1 MPFGKA
7 NSSKIFCHWVSNWC
21 AAFKSH
27 FSKVANFHFVLES
40 YVDDIFG
47 GAGTFEQALD
57 LKNRLTSIGFLTT
70 TVMNPIKGKGPAQ
83 CLVIL
88 GLEYDAIRRHVKLPL
103 EKQQKYLEKLRAVM
117 SKRRVESKQLEKL
130 LGYLGFAS

>member
-1 MPFGKA
+1 M
-7 NSSKIFCHWVSNWC
+7 
-21 AAFKSH
+21 
-27 FSKVANFHFVLES
+27 LES

-57 LKNRLTSIGFLTT
+57 LKNQLTSVGVLTT
-70 TVMNPIKGKGPAQ
+70 AVMNPIKGKGPAQ

-88 GLEYDAIRRHVKLPL
+88 GLQYDAVRRHVRLPP
-103 EKQQKYLEKLRAVM
+103 EKQQKYLAKLRAVM
-117 SKRRVESKQLEKL
+117 SKKRVRSKQLEKL